1 VDYMLNGL
9 VLIGLSRNHRIA
21 EIMKLEKN
29 EPIEFIE
36 ISRYTKDFLEMQT
49 DAELIR
55 IEHMLNFLKQAQNQN
70 A

>member
-1 VDYMLNGL
+1 MIVDYMWSGY
-9 VLIGLSRNHRIA
+9 VMSRNHRIS
-21 EIMKLEKN
+21 EIMKLEVS

-36 ISRYTKDFLEMQT
+36 ISRYTKEFLEFQT